1 MRPEAQERA
10 FIVSRMITKYPVL
23 ADQVRRTMR
32 RILAD
37 AGHISSEAI
46 LEEARQ
52 KAVED
57 QKKEGL
63 TQPLSQEPAERW
75 EFRVIEHYRQL
86 TDYYFACYH
95 SVDDAVAIMDEIKFQ
110 HMELH
115 NVLQDGETTV
125 EMMGRA
131 ERLRAGAGG
140 TAGEEDEAAEE
151 LLRVNL
157 IKNLFSDQ
165 LEFIGVAKRIF
176 TLHDL
181 QEIKA
186 RIIGTG
192 KVGGKAAGML
202 LGHAMLLRQREQ
214 NPDTPDIRIPAC
226 YFLGSDVF
234 YQFFEEN
241 EADFYRVQKY
251 KPMEQVRK
259 EYPEICETIQHY
271 DLPGSAV
278 IKLRNLLNKFQD
290 TPLIVR
296 SSSLLE
302 DNVRTSFAGKYESVF
317 VANSGTPEE
326 NLQELLSA
334 IRTVY
339 ASVFSPDV
347 IAYRKEKNLLDYD
360 ERMAILIQNVVGRK
374 RGTVFSPYL
383 AGVGFSLN
391 MFRWSERLNH
401 EDGMLR
407 LVMGLGTRAVGR
419 VGNDYPRMVPLTD
432 PSLRPEKDP
441 REILKY
447 SQKQID
453 VLNLETRRL
462 ETISVQK
469 AETIFH
475 RNEITP
481 AMSLFKDGYMLDS
494 WFDKGDTDRLV
505 VTMNE
510 VLREAFPRKYK
521 QLLEILHRG
530 WGMHVDT
537 EFAVDFNPE
546 TRHMTI
552 YLLQCRPLA
561 MNRQMAPVEIPEM
574 TEEDA
579 VFFQSSGI
587 TPCGIAE
594 QIRYI
599 VSVNPAAYHALD
611 NEPDR
616 RQVGQL
622 VGRLNRVLPAK
633 GFILIGP
640 GRWGTVDVKLGISVG
655 YSDISNAA
663 VLVELGEG
671 DQGFTSEVSYG
682 THFYLDLVEA
692 QIYPLSI
699 LMEREGTVFNRDF
712 LNNAQNCLGELLPDD
727 KGKEHLIQV
736 VDVPAET
743 NGRFLSVYMSIRK
756 GRSLGVFVKP

>member
-1 MRPEAQERA
+1 MRQEAQERA
-10 FIVSRMITKYPVL
+10 FIISRMITKYPVL

-37 AGHISSEAI
+37 EGRITSEAI

-52 KAVED
+52 KAIED
-57 QKKEGL
+57 QKQEGL
-63 TQPLSQEPAERW
+63 TEPLAQEPAERW

-110 HMELH
+110 HMELQ
-115 NVLQDGETTV
+115 NVLEDGETTV
-125 EMMGRA
+125 EMMGQA
-131 ERLRAGAGG
+131 ERFRAGSA
-140 TAGEEDEAAEE
+140 AEEDEAAEE

-202 LGHAMLLRQREQ
+202 LGHAMLLREREQ

-259 EYPEICETIQHY
+259 EYPQICETIREY
-271 DLPGSAV
+271 DFPGSVV

-326 NLQELLSA
+326 NLEELLTA
-334 IRTVY
+334 IRRVY
-339 ASVFSPDV
+339 SSVFSPDV
-347 IAYRKEKNLLDYD
+347 VAYRKEKNLLDYD

-374 RGTVFSPYL
+374 RGSMFSPYL

-453 VLNLETRRL
+453 LLNLDTRQL
-462 ETISVQK
+462 ETISVQN
-469 AETIFH
+469 AENVFH
-475 RNEITP
+475 MNEITP
-481 AMSLFKDGYMLDS
+481 AMSLFKGSYMLDA
-494 WFDKGDTDRLV
+494 WFDKRETDRLV

-510 VLREAFPRKYK
+510 VLRGPFPKKYK
-521 QLLEILHRG
+521 QLLEILHRN

-537 EFAVDFNPE
+537 EFAVDYNPE
-546 TRHMTI
+546 TKHMTI

-561 MNRQMAPVEIPEM
+561 MNRQMAPVELPEV
-574 TEEDA
+574 TDEET
-579 VFFQSSGI
+579 VFFRSSGI
-587 TPCGIAE
+587 TPCGIAQE
-594 QIRYI
+594 IRYI
-599 VSVNPAAYHALD
+599 VSVNPDTYHGL
-611 NEPDR
+611 ETEQDR

-622 VGRLNRVLPAK
+622 VGRLNRVLPSK

-640 GRWGTVDVKLGISVG
+640 GRWGTVDVKLGIHVG

-663 VLVELGEG
+663 VLIELAEG
-671 DQGFTSEVSYG
+671 DEGFTSEVSYG

-699 LMEREGTVFNRDF
+699 LMDREGTVFNRKF
-712 LNNAQNCLGELLPDD
+712 LDNARNCLGDLLPEDQ
-727 KGKEHLIQV
+727 GKRHLVQV
-736 VDVPAET
+736 VDVPAEMD
-743 NGRFLSVYMSIRK
+743 GRFLSVYMSIRK
-756 GRSLGVFVKP
+756 GRSMAIFEEP

>member
-10 FIVSRMITKYPVL
+10 FIISRMITKYPVL
-23 ADQVRRTMR
+23 ADQVRRAMR
-32 RILAD
+32 RILAEE
-37 AGHISSEAI
+37 GHITSAAI
-46 LEEARQ
+46 LEEARL
-52 KAVED
+52 KAIED

-63 TQPLSQEPAERW
+63 TAPLAQEPAERW

-95 SVDDAVAIMDEIKFQ
+95 PVEDAVAIMDEIKFQ
-110 HMELH
+110 HMDLH
-115 NVLQDGETTV
+115 NVLEDGETTV
-125 EMMGRA
+125 EMMGQA
-131 ERLRAGAGG
+131 ERFRAG
-140 TAGEEDEAAEE
+140 TVGEEDEAAEE

-202 LGHAMLLRQREQ
+202 LGHAMLLREREQ
-214 NPDTPDIRIPAC
+214 NPDTPEIRIPAC

-241 EADFYRVQKY
+241 EVDFYRVQKY
-251 KPMEQVRK
+251 KSMEQVRR
-259 EYPEICETIQHY
+259 EYPNICETIQQY
-271 DLPGSAV
+271 GFPGTVV

-326 NLQELLSA
+326 NLEELLTA

-374 RGTVFSPYL
+374 RGSMFSPYL

-453 VLNLETRRL
+453 LLNLETRQL
-462 ETISVQK
+462 ETISVQN
-469 AETIFH
+469 AETVFH

-481 AMSLFKDGYMLDS
+481 AMSLFKDGYILDS
-494 WFDKGDTDRLV
+494 WFDKGETDRLV

-510 VLREAFPRKYK
+510 VLREAFPKKYK
-521 QLLEILHRG
+521 QLLDILHRG

-561 MNRQMAPVEIPEM
+561 MNRQMAPVEIPESPD
-574 TEEDA
+574 ESA

-587 TPCGIAE
+587 TPCGVARD
-594 QIRYI
+594 IRYI
-599 VSVNPAAYHALD
+599 VSVNPDSYHALE
-611 NEPDR
+611 NEHER

-640 GRWGTVDVKLGISVG
+640 GRWGTVDVKLGVHVG

-663 VLVELGEG
+663 VLIELGEG
-671 DQGFTSEVSYG
+671 EQGFTSEVSYG
-682 THFYLDLVEA
+682 THFYLDLIEA

-699 LMEREGTVFNRDF
+699 LMDREGTTFNKDF
-712 LNNAQNCLGELLPDD
+712 VENARNCLGDLLPDD
-727 KGKEHLIQV
+727 KGKEHLVKV
-736 VDVPAET
+736 VDVPAEAD
-743 NGRFLSVYMSIRK
+743 GEFLSVYMSIRK
-756 GRSLGVFVKP
+756 GRSLAVFEKP